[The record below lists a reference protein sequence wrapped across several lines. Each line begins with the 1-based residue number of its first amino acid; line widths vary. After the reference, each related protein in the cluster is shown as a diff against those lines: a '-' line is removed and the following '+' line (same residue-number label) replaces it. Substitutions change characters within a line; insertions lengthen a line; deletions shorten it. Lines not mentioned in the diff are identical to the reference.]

1 MVPDVLVAYSV
12 LKNYLEGGKDEA
24 GVIDAIKEGSIKGWI
39 SSETRYRL
47 LAERGREAEKV
58 LKYFQEIPLRADI
71 NRGLL
76 SREDFSMGTL
86 EVLSAGQFGLRAV
99 VTREKSASTDVPCL
113 TPDEFLGKLRSGEI
127 TRRERIPFMDLK
139 AQLHTIY
146 GELDSMFTDIITHN
160 AFVAGDYVRK
170 FEEEFAKYL
179 GVRHVVTASSGTTAL
194 FMALLALGIGEG
206 DEVITVPFT
215 FVATLEAIVY
225 TGATPVFVDIDPTTY
240 NMDPAKLRKVITNR
254 TRAIVPV
261 HLYGQPAD
269 MNPILELAEK
279 YDLKVIEDAC
289 QAHGALYRGKR
300 AGAIG
305 DAAAFSFYPGKNLGS
320 WGEAGAVSTNNDQLA
335 EKLRK
340 LRDHGA
346 EKKYF
351 HLTRGLNLRTIN
363 FQGAVLSVKL
373 KHLDSWN
380 DRRREIAFLYNEL
393 LEDVKEVVTPY
404 ESTFVKH
411 VYHLYVIRAERRDAL
426 RSFLSERG
434 IDTGIHYP
442 IPLHLQKA
450 YEDLGY
456 VRGDF
461 PNAEEAALS
470 VLSLPMFPELT
481 DDEVERVAK
490 TIKEFYS

>member
-1 MVPDVLVAYSV
+1 
-12 LKNYLEGGKDEA
+12 
-24 GVIDAIKEGSIKGWI
+24 
-39 SSETRYRL
+39 
-47 LAERGREAEKV
+47 
-58 LKYFQEIPLRADI
+58 
-71 NRGLL
+71 
-76 SREDFSMGTL
+76 
-86 EVLSAGQFGLRAV
+86 
-99 VTREKSASTDVPCL
+99 
-113 TPDEFLGKLRSGEI
+113 
-127 TRRERIPFMDLK
+127 MDLK

-179 GVRHVVTASSGTTAL
+179 GVKHVVTASSGTTAL

-450 YEDLGY
+450 YEGLGY

>member
-1 MVPDVLVAYSV
+1 
-12 LKNYLEGGKDEA
+12 
-24 GVIDAIKEGSIKGWI
+24 
-39 SSETRYRL
+39 
-47 LAERGREAEKV
+47 
-58 LKYFQEIPLRADI
+58 
-71 NRGLL
+71 
-76 SREDFSMGTL
+76 
-86 EVLSAGQFGLRAV
+86 
-99 VTREKSASTDVPCL
+99 
-113 TPDEFLGKLRSGEI
+113 
-127 TRRERIPFMDLK
+127 MDLK
-139 AQLHTIY
+139 AQLHSIY
-146 GELDSMFTDIITHN
+146 GELDTMFTDIITHN

-170 FEEEFAKYL
+170 FEEEFAQYL
-179 GVRHVVTASSGTTAL
+179 GVKHVVAASSGTTAL
-194 FMALLALGIGEG
+194 FMALLALGIGEV

-240 NMDPAKLRKVITNR
+240 NMDPTKLRKVITNR

-279 YDLKVIEDAC
+279 YNLKVIEDAC

-305 DAAAFSFYPGKNLGS
+305 DAAAFSFYPGKNLGA
-320 WGEAGAVSTNNDQLA
+320 WGEAGAVSTNDDQLA

-393 LEDVKEVVTPY
+393 LEDVREVITPY
-404 ESTFVKH
+404 EATFVKH

-426 RSFLSERG
+426 RSFLSEKG

>member
-1 MVPDVLVAYSV
+1 
-12 LKNYLEGGKDEA
+12 
-24 GVIDAIKEGSIKGWI
+24 
-39 SSETRYRL
+39 
-47 LAERGREAEKV
+47 
-58 LKYFQEIPLRADI
+58 
-71 NRGLL
+71 
-76 SREDFSMGTL
+76 
-86 EVLSAGQFGLRAV
+86 
-99 VTREKSASTDVPCL
+99 
-113 TPDEFLGKLRSGEI
+113 
-127 TRRERIPFMDLK
+127 
-139 AQLHTIY
+139 
-146 GELDSMFTDIITHN
+146 
-160 AFVAGDYVRK
+160 
-170 FEEEFAKYL
+170 
-179 GVRHVVTASSGTTAL
+179 
-194 FMALLALGIGEG
+194 
-206 DEVITVPFT
+206 
-215 FVATLEAIVY
+215 
-225 TGATPVFVDIDPTTY
+225 
-240 NMDPAKLRKVITNR
+240 
-254 TRAIVPV
+254 
-261 HLYGQPAD
+261 
-269 MNPILELAEK
+269 
-279 YDLKVIEDAC
+279 VIEDAC